1 MRRFHFLKKL
11 VIALIVATIGFFNY
25 TFAADSFIEALSSGK
40 FDLLLNYRF
49 EHVDDPTTLK
59 DAYASTLRTV
69 IGYETERFYGFGIN
83 FELEDV
89 SVIGNELFN
98 DGGANGKIRYAV
110 VVDPDG
116 TEINQA
122 YLSFGKLDNI
132 TFFKDTEIKAGR
144 QLITYRK
151 APFHRFIGPVVWRQN
166 WQTFDGY
173 TLSNQSLPDTNL
185 HLGYIYNINRIFGED
200 NPTSGLHD
208 KSIDGYLF
216 NVQYDGFSLGR
227 LEGYS
232 YLLDFGT
239 TSTSPSAFFQSTQT
253 FGGRFNGEFELNPRM
268 KLHYAIEAAHQS
280 DYAQNPNDI
289 DSNYYLGELGIT
301 YTIKKILDSVTLKIN
316 YELLEGDGGTDRFT
330 SPLATLHPYQGW
342 ADKFLNTPGD
352 GIEDVYLTFIAKAF
366 GARFMAVYHDY
377 DSNNDSYDYGSELN
391 LLLTKPFGKH
401 VTVGLK
407 YADYD
412 ADKNFINVSRNPIQS
427 NDINKFWGFIS
438 IKF

>member
-1 MRRFHFLKKL
+1 MHSVHFLKRSI
-11 VIALIVATIGFFNY
+11 IALIFSTVGFCND

-49 EHVDDPTTLK
+49 EHVDDPTTQK

-69 IGYETERFYGFGIN
+69 IGYETVRFYGFGVN

-98 DGGANGKIRYAV
+98 DGGANGKTRYAV

-122 YLSFGKLDNI
+122 YLSFGKLENI
-132 TFFKDTEIKAGR
+132 TFFKNTEIKAGR

-173 TLSNQSLPDTNL
+173 TLNNQSLPDTNL
-185 HLGYIYNINRIFGED
+185 HLGYIYNVNRIFGED

-208 KSIDGYLF
+208 KSIDGFLF

-239 TSTSPSAFFQSTQT
+239 TSTSPTSFFQSTQT
-253 FGGRFNGEFELNPRM
+253 FGGRFNGKYELNP
-268 KLHYAIEAAHQS
+268 KIDLLYAVERLINQTMHKT
-280 DYAQNPNDI
+280 
-289 DSNYYLGELGIT
+289 LM
-301 YTIKKILDSVTLKIN
+301 ILIVIIILVN
-316 YELLEGDGGTDRFT
+316 
-330 SPLATLHPYQGW
+330 
-342 ADKFLNTPGD
+342 
-352 GIEDVYLTFIAKAF
+352 
-366 GARFMAVYHDY
+366 
-377 DSNNDSYDYGSELN
+377 
-391 LLLTKPFGKH
+391 
-401 VTVGLK
+401 
-407 YADYD
+407 
-412 ADKNFINVSRNPIQS
+412 
-427 NDINKFWGFIS
+427 
-438 IKF
+438 